1 VSLNQKD
8 RPFIKLGLMKVR
20 RKLPKGMYMKA
31 FATLKASRGPRSFF
45 PEGTVTGQ
53 AQEAEQAKRQT
64 APSSR
69 GFTLIELLVVIAI
82 IAILIGLLLPAVQKV
97 REAAAGMAKHPR
109 LAALAGQLRD
119 FSDQSTR
126 NAQDFI
132 LSVGSDAAA
141 ATDPQTV
148 QVNLEPLKFFC
159 DADTKLIALQ
169 NQVNELLKDREH
181 IEDRDEDREHPGE
194 EHRLLTETK
203 NALGEELPA
212 VQKLSELLHAKSSI
226 CSPTIP

>member
-1 VSLNQKD
+1 
-8 RPFIKLGLMKVR
+8 
-20 RKLPKGMYMKA
+20 MKA
-31 FATLKASRGPRSFF
+31 FATLKASRDPRSVF
-45 PEGTVTGQ
+45 PEATVTGR
-53 AQEAEQAKRQT
+53 AQEADKTKRP
-64 APSSR
+64 AAASNR

-97 REAAAGMAKHPR
+97 REAAAGMAKHPH
-109 LAALAGQLRD
+109 LAALAQQLSD
-119 FSDQSTR
+119 FNDQSAR

-132 LSVGSDAAA
+132 LSVGTDAAGA
-141 ATDPQTV
+141 GTDPQTV

-169 NQVNELLKDREH
+169 NQVNKLLEDRGH
-181 IEDRDEDREHPGE
+181 LEDRDEDREHQGE
-194 EHRLLTETK
+194 ERRLLTETK
-203 NALGEELPA
+203 KALGEELPA

>member
-1 VSLNQKD
+1 
-8 RPFIKLGLMKVR
+8 
-20 RKLPKGMYMKA
+20 MKA
-31 FATLKASRGPRSFF
+31 FATLIASPDARSFF
-45 PEGTVTGQ
+45 PESRVTGR
-53 AQEAEQAKRQT
+53 AQEPDKPKRPA

-97 REAAAGMAKHPR
+97 REAAAGMAKHPH
-109 LAALAGQLRD
+109 LAVLGQQLTE
-119 FSDQSTR
+119 FNDQSAR

-132 LSVGSDAAA
+132 LSVGTDAAG

-169 NQVNELLKDREH
+169 NQVNELL
-181 IEDRDEDREHPGE
+181 EDREHRGEDRDHQGE
-194 EHRLLTETK
+194 EHRLLTQTK

-226 CSPTIP
+226 CSPTTP

>member
-1 VSLNQKD
+1 
-8 RPFIKLGLMKVR
+8 
-20 RKLPKGMYMKA
+20 MYMKNL
-31 FATLKASRGPRSFF
+31 ATLKATRDRRSFF
-45 PEGTVTGQ
+45 PEGTVTDR
-53 AQEAEQAKRQT
+53 AREADKTKRQ
-64 APSSR
+64 AARNSR

-97 REAAAGMAKHPR
+97 REAAARMAKHPR
-109 LAALAGQLRD
+109 LALLAQQLSD
-119 FSDQSTR
+119 FNDQSAR

-141 ATDPQTV
+141 ANDPQTV

-169 NQVNELLKDREH
+169 SQVNELL
-181 IEDRDEDREHPGE
+181 EDREHPGE

-203 NALGEELPA
+203 NALDEELPA
-212 VQKLSELLHAKSSI
+212 VQKLSEVLHAKSRI
-226 CSPTIP
+226 CSSTTP